1 MTEFSMLCKAGLGLG
16 PGGLEAWTLPFC
28 GSEAFLLE
36 AGLSESTLPSW
47 LPVFGVGLWEGVGRE
62 EMGTL
67 SSGISDFISQEER
80 TGC

>member
-1 MTEFSMLCKAGLGLG
+1 MTEFSMLCKTGLGLW